1 MAEQFLYEDILNTLI
16 ELETRGTALY
26 SKLADHAATLETRKL
41 FEFLSGQED
50 IHRGIYMGLKK
61 DTYDREE
68 VDEDYRGYMTAL
80 LDQVFE
86 SLLDV
91 ETESYHLGSAL
102 KKAKHIE
109 METLVLLS
117 EFKRWLPTV
126 QHDRIDQLMDEERK
140 HLKLLYELESS
151 FKEEML

>member
-16 ELETRGTALY
+16 ELETRGTVLY
-26 SKLADHAATLETRKL
+26 SKLAENAVNLETRQL

-61 DTYDREE
+61 DVYDRED
-68 VDEDYRGYMTAL
+68 VTEDYKGYVAAL
-80 LDQVFE
+80 LEQAFD

-91 ETESYHLGSAL
+91 EAVSQDLSMAI

-117 EFKRWLPTV
+117 EFKRLLPDI
-126 QHDRIDQLMDEERK
+126 QHEHIDHLMDEERK
-140 HLKLLYELESS
+140 HLKLLYDLERAGLNV
-151 FKEEML
+151 KA